1 MTIVSICGFQGS
13 GKDTIANYLISEYG
27 FVKISFAGAIKDI
40 ASVMFGWD
48 RQKLEGLT
56 KEDREWRETVDP
68 WWEKQLNLPISPRYI
83 MQQFGTELFRRHFH
97 PDIWVKVVE
106 KKLTEY
112 ENVVITDCRFP
123 NEIKMVKDNGGILI
137 HVERNLPHWFHHYK
151 SGNNSPEADKLHVS
165 ETSWIREKFDLEVKN
180 NGSVRDLENKVEKYI
195 MELSK

>member
-40 ASVMFGWD
+40 ASIMFGWD
-48 RQKLEGLT
+48 RQRLEGLT

-112 ENVVITDCRFP
+112 ENIVITDCRFP
-123 NEIKMVKDNGGILI
+123 NEIKMVKDNGGILV
-137 HVERNLPHWFHHYK
+137 HVERNLPHWFHDYK
-151 SGNNSPEADKLHVS
+151 SGSSSPEADKLHAS

-180 NGSVRDLENKVEKYI
+180 NGSVKDLENKVEKYI

>member
-123 NEIKMVKDNGGILI
+123 NEIKMVKDNGGILV

-151 SGNNSPEADKLHVS
+151 NFLFNFSRN
-165 ETSWIREKFDLEVKN
+165 
-180 NGSVRDLENKVEKYI
+180 
-195 MELSK
+195 